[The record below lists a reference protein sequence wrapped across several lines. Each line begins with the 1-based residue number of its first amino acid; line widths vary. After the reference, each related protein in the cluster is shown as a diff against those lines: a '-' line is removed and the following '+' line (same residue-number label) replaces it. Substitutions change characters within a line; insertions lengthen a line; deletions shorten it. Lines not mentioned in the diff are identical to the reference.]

1 MNYLLTSEYESYGLE
16 PETPE
21 SWVSAASSIIDA
33 HCKRPTLWVT
43 GFTERR
49 RLTPGRNVVQ
59 LTYLPLALA
68 QDGGS
73 PITSAKAR
81 YGIPRRGDDPALW
94 ELASEYAMIYGLP
107 GTWIALDTTSLDYF
121 ADTGEVS
128 WLANPLGLY
137 FDEIE
142 VAYTAGFTQVP
153 DPVKFACVQLVRNAQ
168 AMPAVNVKEGTLTA
182 MHFAYFADTL
192 LDSTVREILAPY
204 VAQKAA

>member
-1 MNYLLTSEYESYGLE
+1 MNYLSTSEYESYGLE

-21 SWVSAASSIIDA
+21 SWISAASSIIDA

-49 RLTPGRNVVQ
+49 RLTPGRNVIQ
-59 LTYLPLALA
+59 LTYLPLAPPEN
-68 QDGGS
+68 GS

-81 YGIPRRGDDPALW
+81 YGIPRRGEDPALW
-94 ELASEYAMIYGLP
+94 ELVSEYAMIYSLP
-107 GTWIALDTTSLDYF
+107 GTWISLDIGSLDYF

-128 WLANPLGLY
+128 WLSNPLGLY

-142 VAYTAGFTQVP
+142 LAYTAGFAQIP

-182 MHFAYFADTL
+182 MHIAYFADTL
-192 LDSTVREILAPY
+192 LDSLVREMLAPY
-204 VAQKAA
+204 VAQKVA